1 MKATITIP
9 GDLPP
14 ELSPNARPN
23 RYAKA
28 RIVKQTRETAMLAT
42 LGSLDVHEVR
52 DTIAPPVTIHW
63 TIGLRKGAKARD
75 TDNVIANAKSLQDG
89 ICDALGLNDK
99 HLVLGT
105 VTQERDPAKV
115 GYVRAD
121 LVWDADERREAA

>member
-28 RIVKQTRETAMLAT
+28 RIVKQTREMAMLAT
-42 LGSLDVHEVR
+42 LGSLDVQAVR
-52 DTIAPPVTIHW
+52 SLIEPPVTVSW
-63 TIGLRKGAKARD
+63 TIGLRKGAKHRD
-75 TDNVIANAKSLQDG
+75 ADNIVSNAKAIQDG
-89 ICDALGLNDK
+89 VCDALGVNDK

-105 VTQERDPAKV
+105 VVQERDPAGV
-115 GYVRAD
+115 GYVRVE
-121 LVWDADERREAA
+121 LEWDEAGEVAA